1 MIWRALCMGFLLNKN
16 DIIKHK
22 VNKSHFLL
30 CETIPE
36 NIYADNSSILS
47 NLYKIRFQSAV
58 DGLDSRHNAT
68 EQVDDELIYN
78 ISRFFYKQKLL
89 KTLEDNTVS
98 IHTKLENIRDYES
111 QNYPLICAPNIQA
124 GGLWDEWINDK

>member
-16 DIIKHK
+16 ALIKNKPH
-22 VNKSHFLL
+22 KSHIFSS
-30 CETIPE
+30 ETIPE
-36 NIYADNSSILS
+36 TIDADNSSILS

-58 DGLDSRHNAT
+58 DGLDGRHNAT

-89 KTLEDNTVS
+89 KTLEDNAVS
-98 IHTKLENIRDYES
+98 IHTKLEHIREYES
-111 QNYPLICAPNIQA
+111 QNCPSISVPNIQA